1 MNIWKSKPKP
11 KQESWRLK
19 LAPPPTMDSNPLQMF
34 VRSTNSL
41 TGQPIDETL
50 PDIGK
55 AWPTKPPIIVPSGSP
70 ETDIRRYKKLC
81 RSGIPPALR
90 SAVWITSV
98 VMKSRPYQSMED
110 TQDFGTLKKVEILD
124 HGWEMVRKSLFP
136 DVSDEEACVIPD
148 FGVEPHIMEGL
159 LVNDHFFHIH
169 DEKGET
175 SNSTTSS
182 NTIMTGKAVEGVKRI
197 TMFLYAARENL
208 GIEYC
213 PLLPD
218 MTALL
223 LSHMPTSYAFA
234 SIREMKNTESY
245 YFPMSKVEHLS
256 WCKTFGDLM
265 RRMYPQ
271 TAQTMSNCGA
281 LTPDG
286 LDPIFRRF
294 FVSILKREQV
304 LRILDIYFI
313 EGYKA
318 IFRLGTVI
326 LCLCTF
332 YLTPSET
339 TDVHS
344 FWKGVRRITHSRV
357 FHFDVLI
364 KQSYGFNG
372 RKYRS
377 RRSFPRRKFIQRL
390 MAYNEEWASK
400 FASHHVLDLT
410 EKPLGFVEEE
420 ELPIVLAKNATERY
434 KLAEFLPFSYK
445 STKLELIYST
455 NVHGRSIDM
464 FYKHCAKA
472 KHTITLL
479 EVLNNG
485 ATIGMFATDT
495 WRNNPKM
502 YGDGECVLFRLKPN
516 PIAFHWQY
524 EVPRTLQ
531 KTPTEEEQ
539 QHLQRN
545 GNFINYDSG
554 GEDESL
560 TIQTEGLNGQFMIS
574 RSNFISLGS
583 NEHGLSGLRINE
595 DLSRGSSARARGF
608 NNEPLAGEGYMDF
621 DIGLVEVYQLVREID
636 GRAIDGEED
645 VWKGMFD

>member
-1 MNIWKSKPKP
+1 MFFRREKSKK
-11 KQESWRLK
+11 ESWRDK
-19 LAPPPTMDSNPLQMF
+19 LEAPPTMDSNPLRMF
-34 VRSTNSL
+34 VRSVDTL
-41 TGQPIDETL
+41 LGRPIDETL
-50 PDIGK
+50 PDIGRE
-55 AWPTKPPIIVPSGSP
+55 WPNKPPLIDPSGSE
-70 ETDIRRYKKLC
+70 ETDLRRFKKLC
-81 RSGIPPALR
+81 RQGIPPALR
-90 SAVWITSV
+90 SAIWITSV
-98 VMKSRPYQSMED
+98 VMKSRPYQSKED
-110 TQDFGTLKKVEILD
+110 TEDFGTLKKVEILD

-136 DVSDEEACVIPD
+136 DISDEEACTIPD
-148 FGVEPHIMEGL
+148 FGVEPTAMEGML
-159 LVNDHFFHIH
+159 INDHFFCHRD
-169 DEKGET
+169 DEHEEFEGRMPER
-175 SNSTTSS
+175 
-182 NTIMTGKAVEGVKRI
+182 AVKGVKVI

-223 LSHMPTSYAFA
+223 LSHMPVSYAYA

-245 YFPMSKVEHLS
+245 YFPMSNVEHFA

-271 TAQTMSNCGA
+271 TAQTMFKCGV
-281 LTPDG
+281 LTPAG

-294 FVSILKREQV
+294 FVPIMKREQV

-339 TDVHS
+339 TNADA
-344 FWKGVRRITHSRV
+344 FWKGVKRITHSRI

-372 RKYRS
+372 RKYRA

-390 MAYNEEWASK
+390 MGYNTEWAAK
-400 FASHHVLDLT
+400 YASNHVLDLT
-410 EKPLGFVEEE
+410 EKPLGFVEEDD
-420 ELPIVLAKNATERY
+420 LPIVLAKNAAERF

-445 STKLELIYST
+445 STKIDLIYST
-455 NVHGRSIDM
+455 NVHGRSVDM
-464 FYKHCAKA
+464 FYKHCARA
-472 KHTITLL
+472 KHTITLV

-485 ATIGMFATDT
+485 ATIGMFASDT
-495 WRNNPKM
+495 WRNNPKV

-516 PIAFHWQY
+516 PVSFPWQY
-524 EVPRTLQ
+524 EVPRTLR
-531 KTPTEEEQ
+531 KVSSKDS
-539 QHLQRN
+539 
-545 GNFINYDSG
+545 FSDCDSG
-554 GEDESL
+554 DESL
-560 TIQTEGLNGQFMIS
+560 STIQSEGRNGQFMIS
-574 RSNFISLGS
+574 TSKFIALG
-583 NEHGLSGLRINE
+583 NNGDGLSGLRLNE
-595 DLSRGSSARARGF
+595 DLSKGSSAKAKGF
-608 NNEPLAGEGYMDF
+608 NNEPLAGLEFPDF
-621 DIGLVEVYQLVREID
+621 DVGLVEVYQLVREID

-645 VWKGMFD
+645 VWRGMFD